1 MKIIVQVRC
10 EVEMGRNKQIPG
22 FFCMTQPALILTV
35 EYVLKQGRR
44 TIAVGSPSLTR
55 SKDTN

>member
-44 TIAVGSPSLTR
+44 TIAVGSPSLTL
-55 SKDTN
+55 S